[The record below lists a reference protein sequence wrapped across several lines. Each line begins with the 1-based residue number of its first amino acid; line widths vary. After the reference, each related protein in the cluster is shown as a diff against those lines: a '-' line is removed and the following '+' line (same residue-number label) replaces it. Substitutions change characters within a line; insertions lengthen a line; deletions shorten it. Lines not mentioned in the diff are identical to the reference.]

1 MRKTKKNRKRTTLA
15 KIRRKLYSKRKGRG
29 IEASKISAF
38 LPSKIPISREEVLRM
53 RRERKTLKRET
64 RAAEKAITTQ
74 VAQEDA
80 IINKFLTDTEAASAR
95 AVRDAAREE
104 LEKAAAEAA
113 AAEAAAAEARAANVV
128 GTAMKARVAVVR
140 SKAQG
145 AEIERIYKM
154 AYDVWSNYSG
164 HRQYEEASRRGNL
177 THGMSEWN
185 IRSDKLMAE
194 MEIEMEASIVNAL
207 LEDTTAMAAA
217 LKAMSSKESQASSGI
232 LRMCNQI
239 IGRVVVIETAIQRFS
254 TEWGLQANA
263 DLRHWFAKITK
274 NATLKATPI
283 IIEKIGAKIGA
294 KVIAMVETAT
304 NIATSVVTKSL
315 GNDVF
320 VAMMNAM
327 VSTISK
333 QNITN

>member
-1 MRKTKKNRKRTTLA
+1 
-15 KIRRKLYSKRKGRG
+15 
-29 IEASKISAF
+29 
-38 LPSKIPISREEVLRM
+38 
-53 RRERKTLKRET
+53 LKRET
-64 RAAEKAITTQ
+64 RAAEKAIATQ

-104 LEKAAAEAA
+104 LEKAEAEAAAREAA
-113 AAEAAAAEARAANVV
+113 AAEAARARAAKVV

-140 SKAQG
+140 SKTLA
-145 AEIERIYKM
+145 AEIERLFQIGVE
-154 AYDVWSNYSG
+154 VWRHYSIN
-164 HRQYEEASRRGNL
+164 RQYEEASRGRDGITYSL
-177 THGMSEWN
+177 SQHK
-185 IRSDKLMAE
+185 IRSDEMVAK

-207 LEDTTAMAAA
+207 LEDTTAMAGA
-217 LKAMSSKESQASSGI
+217 LKAISSKESQAKSGI
-232 LRMCNQI
+232 VRMCNQM
-239 IGRVVVIETAIQRFS
+239 IGRIVVIETAISRVS
-254 TEWGLQANA
+254 REWGGPLGNA

-333 QNITN
+333 ELTTN